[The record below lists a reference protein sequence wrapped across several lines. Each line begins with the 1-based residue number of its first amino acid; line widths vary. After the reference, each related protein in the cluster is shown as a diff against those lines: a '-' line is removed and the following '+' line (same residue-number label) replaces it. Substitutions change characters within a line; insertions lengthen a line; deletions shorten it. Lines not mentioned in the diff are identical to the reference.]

1 MAEETMRVLMTQLVP
16 EPAIER
22 LRTAIGAE
30 GTLDI
35 NPDADRIW
43 TKQELIERL
52 RGGDYNALYCM
63 LTNPVD
69 AEVLDAAPRL
79 KIVAN
84 MAVGYNNIQVEDATS
99 RGVAIS
105 NTPGVL
111 TDTTADF
118 AWTLLMAAARRVV
131 EGDRF
136 LRAGKFHGWGPLM
149 MVGQDVHGKTLGIVG
164 FGRIGRAVA
173 KRATGFDMKVLYF
186 DRTPAD
192 TATEKALNARSMEL
206 DELLREADYVS
217 LHTDYNPETHH
228 LIGKPQLESMKKT
241 AYLIN
246 TARGPIVDEAALAD
260 ALKNGTIAGAAL
272 DVFEREPEVLP
283 ALMQQ
288 ENAVLV
294 PHIASASLDT
304 RTAMALMAADN
315 IVAALRGDTP
325 PNCVN
330 PEVFGKSGKQ

>member
-1 MAEETMRVLMTQLVP
+1 MPEETMRVLMTQRVP
-16 EPAIER
+16 EPAVER
-22 LRTAIGAE
+22 LQQAVGAN
-30 GTLDI
+30 GVLDI

-43 TKQELIERL
+43 TKQEVIERL
-52 RGGDYNALYCM
+52 KGGRYNGLYCM

-69 AEVLDAAPRL
+69 ADVLEAAPEL

-84 MAVGYNNIQVEDATS
+84 MAVGYNNIDVEEATK
-99 RGVAIS
+99 RGVAVS

-118 AWTLLMAAARRVV
+118 AWALLMATARRVV
-131 EGDRF
+131 EADRF

-149 MVGQDVHGKTLGIVG
+149 MVGQDVYGKTLGVIG
-164 FGRIGRAVA
+164 FGRIGKAVA

-186 DRTPAD
+186 DRQPAD
-192 TATEKALNARSMEL
+192 PSAEKSLNARAVEL
-206 DELLREADYVS
+206 DELLTESDYVT
-217 LHTDYNPETHH
+217 LHTDYNPDTHH
-228 LIGKPQLESMKKT
+228 MIGKAQLEKMKRT

-246 TARGPIVDEAALAD
+246 TARGPIVDEAALAQ
-260 ALKNGTIAGAAL
+260 ALKNGVIAGAAL

-283 ALMQQ
+283 ALLQQ

-315 IVAALRGDTP
+315 IIAALRGKTP

-330 PEVFGKSGKQ
+330 PEVFDEA